1 MIRDVLPGD
10 VVAVTFDELGLD
22 DAAALE
28 HGRCDAGDAEHQ
40 SCVRIG

>member
-22 DAAALE
+22 DAAALDSLYLSLI
-28 HGRCDAGDAEHQ
+28 H
-40 SCVRIG
+40 I